1 MAWGQATQRINAMTL
16 ITGVD
21 PEGSAQFYP
30 DTLAGYLNARTHTS
44 KAKGRKQTSREAETA
59 FKRPCS
65 PFLPLPPIHLPL
77 DRWKPSKESV
87 ASFLEREVKM
97 PPALTRL
104 LDPRDRKG
112 GEGSQPRVAWW
123 HPLLHAKGRDE
134 GLQLLPPMRTPDS
147 ALTSY
152 LKINSL

>member
-1 MAWGQATQRINAMTL
+1 MTL
-16 ITGVD
+16 TIGADLEDSVQ
-21 PEGSAQFYP
+21 SYP
-30 DTLAGYLNARTHTS
+30 DTSGRYPDAHTCTS
-44 KAKGRKQTSREAETA
+44 KTKGRKRKGRKAAIA

-65 PFLPLPPIHLPL
+65 PFLPLLPIPLPL
-77 DRWKPSKESV
+77 DRWRPSKEAV

-104 LDPRDRKG
+104 LDPRDRRG

-134 GLQLLPPMRTPDS
+134 GLRPLPPTRSPNS

-152 LKINSL
+152 LRINSL

>member
-1 MAWGQATQRINAMTL
+1 MTL
-16 ITGVD
+16 TIGVD
-21 PEGSAQFYP
+21 LEGSAQFYP
-30 DTLAGYLNARTHTS
+30 DILARYLDALIPTS
-44 KAKGRKQTSREAETA
+44 KARRWKQWNRKVETA
-59 FKRPCS
+59 SKKPCS

-87 ASFLEREVKM
+87 SSFLEREVKM

-104 LDPRDRKG
+104 LDPRDQKG

-123 HPLLHAKGRDE
+123 HPLLHTKGKDE
-134 GLQLLPPMRTPDS
+134 ELQLLPPMRAPNL

-152 LKINSL
+152 LRINSP

>member
-1 MAWGQATQRINAMTL
+1 MALGQDTLRINAMTL

-21 PEGSAQFYP
+21 LEGSARSCP
-30 DTLAGYLNARTHTS
+30 DTLARYPS
-44 KAKGRKQTSREAETA
+44 VPMPISTSRQRNERNKRVKTA
-59 FKRPCS
+59 SKKPYT
-65 PFLPLPPIHLPL
+65 PFLPLPPIHLLL
-77 DRWKPSKESV
+77 DRWRPSKEPI

-134 GLQLLPPMRTPDS
+134 ALQLLPPMRAPDS

-152 LKINSL
+152 LKINSP